1 MSELG
6 TASILALRLIA
17 TLDAELVEI
26 VARSLAVS
34 LSAVVLAAAVGLPLG
49 AAVAV
54 YRFPGRRALVVLLN
68 ALMGLP
74 PVFVGLMLYVLLSR
88 AGPLGFLGLLF
99 TPTAMVI
106 AQAVLITPIIAALSH
121 RVLRDLYEGY
131 REQLCSLGARPWD
144 AVGTLLWDA
153 RVSLVTVVMAGFG
166 RASAEVGAVLIVGG
180 NIAHLT
186 RVMTTTIALET
197 SKGNLALALAL
208 GLILLLV
215 AVGVNAA
222 AAVIPGFAP
231 GTGVRF
237 GPAAQRLDRPSVG
250 RSRLSDGEGR
260 LSDGE
265 GRLSDGEGR

>member
-106 AQAVLITPIIAALSH
+106 AQAVLVTPIIAALSH

-153 RVSLVTVVMAGFG
+153 RV
-166 RASAEVGAVLIVGG
+166 
-180 NIAHLT
+180 
-186 RVMTTTIALET
+186 
-197 SKGNLALALAL
+197 
-208 GLILLLV
+208 
-215 AVGVNAA
+215 
-222 AAVIPGFAP
+222 
-231 GTGVRF
+231 
-237 GPAAQRLDRPSVG
+237 
-250 RSRLSDGEGR
+250 
-260 LSDGE
+260 
-265 GRLSDGEGR
+265 